1 MLCLKWATGLEV
13 LRGSQLPRK
22 FPWERW
28 LYDYRVQA
36 KWHSFWLSGKLYF
49 LKVPFLKK
57 RIGLPK
63 RVEMV
68 YGSMPDRIFIERP
81 RWCLNVR
88 AAITLCYVLVV
99 IIESGSYICF
109 WRLYI
114 EADMFLSSSTACHW
128 SSLGCSWGSAKSK
141 QPSGSTSCYISFS
154 NCYGVWTGQSLAVI
168 FSYCLLKKW

>member
-1 MLCLKWATGLEV
+1 MKMLCLKWATGLEV

-49 LKVPFLKK
+49 LKVPF
-57 RIGLPK
+57 
-63 RVEMV
+63 
-68 YGSMPDRIFIERP
+68 P
-81 RWCLNVR
+81 RWCLNMR

-168 FSYCLLKKW
+168 FCYCLLKKW

>member
-22 FPWERW
+22 CPWERW

-36 KWHSFWLSGKLYF
+36 KWHSVWLSGKLYF
-49 LKVPFLKK
+49 LKVPF
-57 RIGLPK
+57 
-63 RVEMV
+63 
-68 YGSMPDRIFIERP
+68 P

-109 WRLYI
+109 WRLYM
-114 EADMFLSSSTACHW
+114 ETDMFLSSSTACYW

-154 NCYGVWTGQSLAVI
+154 NCYGVWTGQSLAVNFFVI
-168 FSYCLLKKW
+168 VFWKSDSYTPVKPLIYRIYSNKRPTSN